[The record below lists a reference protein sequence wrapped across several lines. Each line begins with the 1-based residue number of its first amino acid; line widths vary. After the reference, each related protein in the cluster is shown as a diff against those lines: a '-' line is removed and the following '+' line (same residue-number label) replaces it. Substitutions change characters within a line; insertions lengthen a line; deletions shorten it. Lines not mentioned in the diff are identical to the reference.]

1 MRLKLHVILTSWTW
15 GRGKL
20 GREALMQGASSKVSA
35 AFSLYGLELSA
46 EKSSL
51 SIYLCTCHQDSCSI
65 DKVCS
70 NATQR

>member
-1 MRLKLHVILTSWTW
+1 MLRISLTSCTW

-20 GREALMQGASSKVSA
+20 GREGLMQGASSKVSA

-51 SIYLCTCHQDSCSI
+51 SIPPSLRQQDRSTS
-65 DKVCS
+65 DEL
-70 NATQR
+70 